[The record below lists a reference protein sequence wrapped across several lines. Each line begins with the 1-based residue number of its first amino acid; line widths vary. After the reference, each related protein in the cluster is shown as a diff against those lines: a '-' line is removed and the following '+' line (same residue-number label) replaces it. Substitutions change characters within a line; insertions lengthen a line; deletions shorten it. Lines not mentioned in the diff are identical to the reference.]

1 MAGCLSL
8 RKRINATAAATVIK
22 AKSWSKVGEDST
34 LEILTGSVAGV
45 HAEDDT
51 RFWETPLRLPA
62 LKARATP
69 VTRRLVPRNQL
80 LPLSPD
86 GFEIAAGA
94 GLVDGDDPG
103 RNELDLPLHAV
114 VFALLQRLDIAEI
127 EFDAPLP
134 RETLEQ

>member
-51 RFWETPLRLPA
+51 RFWETRVVRVAPDL
-62 LKARATP
+62 TP
-69 VTRRLVPRNQL
+69 GRFQTGPYETFRVVVRVPRYVSRALCPTAL
-80 LPLSPD
+80 LGPRS
-86 GFEIAAGA
+86 GSGMTRKGA
-94 GLVDGDDPG
+94 GVGDG
-103 RNELDLPLHAV
+103 RW
-114 VFALLQRLDIAEI
+114 R
-127 EFDAPLP
+127 
-134 RETLEQ
+134 